1 MITLLALEPREAGT
15 NVPEPTVGFRE
26 TVMAQE
32 GQLQIDSTWPQAADT
47 TWS

>member
-1 MITLLALEPREAGT
+1 M
-15 NVPEPTVGFRE
+15 PEPTVGFLE

-32 GQLQIDSTWPQAADT
+32 GRLQIDSTWSQAADS